1 MRRDIRANLADGS
14 LTDACWDALVDLCA
28 DVCRRNGVADCAYT
42 GGTDGVL
49 TMHRW
54 YQETDCPGPW
64 LSRQFER
71 LSREVNTRLGGGH
84 SPTPPGPRNNT
95 RGGKLDVNGRG
106 GYNTVLDMQHALGT
120 YEDGVISGQWS
131 GNKARLWGMEAVE
144 WGAQGSRLVRALQ
157 ELVGAVADG
166 LWGEETSTKLQQHLA
181 GLGRPI
187 DVDGYF
193 GRESVKAL
201 QAALNDGRFAA

>member
-71 LSREVNTRLGGGH
+71 LSREVN
-84 SPTPPGPRNNT
+84 
-95 RGGKLDVNGRG
+95 
-106 GYNTVLDMQHALGT
+106 
-120 YEDGVISGQWS
+120 
-131 GNKARLWGMEAVE
+131 ARL
-144 WGAQGSRLVRALQ
+144 
-157 ELVGAVADG
+157 VG
-166 LWGEETSTKLQQHLA
+166 
-181 GLGRPI
+181 
-187 DVDGYF
+187 
-193 GRESVKAL
+193 
-201 QAALNDGRFAA
+201 

>member
-1 MRRDIRANLADGS
+1 
-14 LTDACWDALVDLCA
+14 
-28 DVCRRNGVADCAYT
+28 
-42 GGTDGVL
+42 
-49 TMHRW
+49 
-54 YQETDCPGPW
+54 
-64 LSRQFER
+64 
-71 LSREVNTRLGGGH
+71 
-84 SPTPPGPRNNT
+84 
-95 RGGKLDVNGRG
+95 
-106 GYNTVLDMQHALGT
+106 MQHALGT
-120 YEDGVISGQWS
+120 YEDGIISGQWS

-181 GLGRPI
+181 GLGCPI